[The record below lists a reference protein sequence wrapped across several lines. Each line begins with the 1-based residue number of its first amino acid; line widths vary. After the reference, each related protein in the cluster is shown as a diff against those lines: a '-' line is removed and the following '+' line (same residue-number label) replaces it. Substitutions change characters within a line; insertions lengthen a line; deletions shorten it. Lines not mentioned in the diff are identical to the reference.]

1 VDTRFAMGLAGRA
14 MGVAAVGLA
23 VLATPALGATGDLD
37 KSFGGDGNDKL
48 DGGGGNDGLA
58 GGPGKDG
65 INGGPGKDRLTGG
78 SGRDRCNGG
87 SGKDRAACER
97 GV

>member
-1 VDTRFAMGLAGRA
+1 

-37 KSFGGDGNDKL
+37 KSFGGDGVVTI
-48 DGGGGNDGLA
+48 GSGNDSLA